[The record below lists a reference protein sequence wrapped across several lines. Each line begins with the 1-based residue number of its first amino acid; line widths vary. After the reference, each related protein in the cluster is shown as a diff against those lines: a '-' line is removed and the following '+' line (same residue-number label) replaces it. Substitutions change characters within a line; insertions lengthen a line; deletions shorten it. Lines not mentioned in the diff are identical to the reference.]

1 MKIRFTTENIHLNM
15 LMPPCRV
22 LSLTRADIPADRFLL
37 IQLCALIKKSVNTG
51 LKNTQTVNLDYLGKG
66 REENN
71 GKMTGTLRVGK
82 RTEETCEHFLSSNNH
97 IFWIELIG
105 CCDKSQF
112 AIPRC
117 FNSK

>member
-1 MKIRFTTENIHLNM
+1 MKKRFTTENIHLNM

-82 RTEETCEHFLSSNNH
+82 RTEETCEHFFKFKQSYFFGLS
-97 IFWIELIG
+97 
-105 CCDKSQF
+105 
-112 AIPRC
+112 
-117 FNSK
+117 